1 MSMMVQEMTKLFN
14 CAWQDNTLNRL
25 LYYKDSPL
33 STDLP
38 DVQEL
43 DNYFESTPD
52 EQPSIF
58 KTIFKRA
65 AKTTDLNDDKPI
77 CRVCMY
83 FGISSPLS
91 SHLSEKVLERDLH
104 FDIYTHIE
112 TFEENEFRSLKIID
126 RLSDIYLGKNVA
138 GYGKTRFVRCQP
150 ISNPPNGY
158 TGYKLILKIG
168 GQK

>member
-14 CAWQDNTLNRL
+14 SAWQDNTLNRL

-52 EQPSIF
+52 EQPPILRQF
-58 KTIFKRA
+58 LKKF

-83 FGISSPLS
+83 FGISSPF
-91 SHLSEKVLERDLH
+91 LH
-104 FDIYTHIE
+104 T
-112 TFEENEFRSLKIID
+112 
-126 RLSDIYLGKNVA
+126 
-138 GYGKTRFVRCQP
+138 
-150 ISNPPNGY
+150 
-158 TGYKLILKIG
+158 
-168 GQK
+168 